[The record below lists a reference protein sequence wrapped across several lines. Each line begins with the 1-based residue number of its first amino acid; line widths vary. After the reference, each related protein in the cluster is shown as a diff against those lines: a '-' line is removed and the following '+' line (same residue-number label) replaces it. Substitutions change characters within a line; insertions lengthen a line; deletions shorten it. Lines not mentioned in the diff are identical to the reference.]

1 MQVFTF
7 NCWLSGLRCKYKIV
21 SFTRHFETQGTCNFP
36 ENFPPTGMFN
46 ISDKILVSL
55 EIMIEWRHLFR
66 RGVPI
71 STAIESKLAAM
82 TERVQV
88 CLYLWMGDPI
98 PVLVLWIL
106 RVFLWMWIPKE
117 WGILMI
123 RIPKVWGGGGPDL
136 RFSVETERSMSD
148 RIGLYLRV
156 AFMNFRR
163 NMKTCRWWLVFFPWK
178 CLKFAK

>member
-1 MQVFTF
+1 MQVFIF

-88 CLYLWMGDPI
+88 CLYL
-98 PVLVLWIL
+98 
-106 RVFLWMWIPKE
+106 
-117 WGILMI
+117 
-123 RIPKVWGGGGPDL
+123 
-136 RFSVETERSMSD
+136 
-148 RIGLYLRV
+148 
-156 AFMNFRR
+156 
-163 NMKTCRWWLVFFPWK
+163 
-178 CLKFAK
+178 

>member
-1 MQVFTF
+1 MLVFTF

-21 SFTRHFETQGTCNFP
+21 SFTRYFETQGTCNFP

-46 ISDKILVSL
+46 ISDKILVCL

-88 CLYLWMGDPI
+88 CLYL
-98 PVLVLWIL
+98 
-106 RVFLWMWIPKE
+106 
-117 WGILMI
+117 
-123 RIPKVWGGGGPDL
+123 
-136 RFSVETERSMSD
+136 
-148 RIGLYLRV
+148 
-156 AFMNFRR
+156 
-163 NMKTCRWWLVFFPWK
+163 
-178 CLKFAK
+178 